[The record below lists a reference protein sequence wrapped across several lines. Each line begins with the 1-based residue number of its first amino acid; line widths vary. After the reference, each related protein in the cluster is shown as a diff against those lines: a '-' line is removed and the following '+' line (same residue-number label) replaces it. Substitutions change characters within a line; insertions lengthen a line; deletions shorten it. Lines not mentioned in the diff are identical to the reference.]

1 MTSAQASVALKYN
14 DWKLE
19 CAFAN
24 TDTTDLTMSSA
35 DVEEDAVDRRHVRPY
50 GEKRQIPT
58 IQGYRQHRKEIEER
72 YGDAAGDDHVDGEGE
87 SRTNRAYQ
95 SAKTIL
101 KGEDDRQDADN
112 RNELYP
118 ASNYNDLG
126 RPRRQYEQANH
137 GQPSHGHGDD
147 HVGSKGSEQEKEQ
160 GISRTEQAV
169 GAIDPKD
176 KRKAMKKAKHTAG
189 RQVTDPVTHLPIEIH
204 DQTEHHLKALQENFA
219 IPGSDH
225 RTATGVEGASKDQD
239 ELDAET
245 EELQRSYHGMQK
257 TFPPP
262 RYKDV
267 GRELSFLYQRAITV
281 AVCGISSIAA
291 LIVCTTRMVHSGASW
306 PQLALGVV
314 LTVLLV
320 ASAAGLVVGVRGWTG
335 KKVSG
340 VWEDEVWESQRR
352 EENRLIN
359 DDSELPESVQWLNS
373 VLRNVWPLINPDLF
387 AALVDTLEDVMQA
400 SLPKVVR
407 MVSVDD
413 AGQGSEAPRILGVRW
428 LPTGAASQSVD
439 EQGRLRAPDKAS
451 QTDRV
456 AAGEGEEDHST
467 EDQCPTGE
475 DFRNLPQNEQAKKQ
489 KEQEQQSMRAG
500 MEAEEGDFVNLEV
513 ALAYRTRS
521 TGRSIASK
529 AKNAH
534 LYLKFYFPGNI
545 VMPVWV
551 ELRGF
556 VGIMRFRLQLTPD
569 PPFFSLCTL
578 TLLGQPKVDL
588 SCIPIS
594 KHSLNVMDVPLIS
607 SFVQSA
613 VDAALAEYV
622 APKSLTLDLKDM
634 LVGEDFKKNTIAR
647 GVVWICIKSAR
658 GFKEGDGGIGP
669 IKGSSDAYVTV
680 SWDKFGK
687 PVASTRVI
695 EQDQEPN
702 WEEYANIL
710 VSVEEINADEKL
722 RLQLWDSDK
731 WTADDDLGRVELD
744 LRELMHSERTKNR
757 MCDRED
763 RFTAQNEDEVMPG
776 TLTWSVG
783 YFEKTRITQGQLEQQ
798 TVSQHIRTKDQL
810 KSEARRI
817 AERKLREAQR
827 HGHDEELH
835 QQQVQDYK
843 TLEDDMI
850 ISAPPDRDRPC
861 GILGIQI
868 HNITGLEI
876 ASAQRREL
884 SDQKV
889 DREDEDEKETNLPD
903 SYCTIILNHRK
914 IYKTR
919 TKPQNSKPF
928 FNAATE
934 RFIKDWTSAEI
945 IVSVRDSRETEN
957 DALLGVVY
965 LPLDKVFSKRSQVMA
980 NYPLAGGVGYGRAR
994 ISMVWRSVELKLP
1007 PNLTG
1012 WDYGT
1017 LEIKGA
1023 VKSHGQ
1029 LPHDLTQHRI
1039 KLRSSLSKIRMY
1051 PQDGEWQSRSKK
1063 HRDSQFLA
1071 VRKRYG
1077 AVLSVEFRKS
1087 TIGFDKTPAFAVL
1100 WLQNLTDEQEET
1112 FTIKVWKGSKD
1123 AVKRATS
1130 SCNYHGYEKGEQPL
1144 GEIELSL
1151 KFWRGLS
1158 GYHHSHAQQS
1168 NNGDVRDVMECL
1180 DIIHDEK
1187 MDEYSDD
1194 ESMQDSSEDTETE
1207 SQYSQRGSP
1216 ASHRHFKQRDGQD
1229 GETRRRL
1236 RTHTNDQSD
1245 SEGSD
1250 TQSTESGSLA
1260 KVKAPVTAV
1269 KAAASKLLDQIE
1281 GDHDPANDSSR
1292 GVRGQIADYRD
1303 HRKQLHRKHRGIMQ
1317 WKSIRTL
1324 DWMGGKA
1331 KRAKSRVGE
1340 LFEHTEK
1347 DQGIE
1352 TEV

>member
-1 MTSAQASVALKYN
+1 
-14 DWKLE
+14 
-19 CAFAN
+19 
-24 TDTTDLTMSSA
+24 MSSA
-35 DVEEDAVDRRHVRPY
+35 NVEADAVDGQHVRPY
-50 GEKRQIPT
+50 GGKHQIPT
-58 IQGYRQHRKEIEER
+58 IQGYRQHRKEIEEQ
-72 YGDAAGDDHVDGEGE
+72 YGSPNDNYGNDQGG

-101 KGEDDRQDADN
+101 KGEDDRQEADN
-112 RNELYP
+112 KNELYP
-118 ASNYNDLG
+118 ASNYNDSS
-126 RPRRQYEQANH
+126 RPRRQLEEAGDGHLSQGH
-137 GQPSHGHGDD
+137 EDGQS
-147 HVGSKGSEQEKEQ
+147 GSKSAEQEKNS
-160 GISRTEQAV
+160 GMSRTEQAV
-169 GAIDPKD
+169 GSIDPKA
-176 KRKAMKKAKHTAG
+176 KRKAMKKGKNTGG
-189 RQVTDPVTHLPIEIH
+189 RQVTDPVTHLPITIH
-204 DQTEHHLKALQENFA
+204 DQTEHDLKSLQENA
-219 IPGSDH
+219 AVPGSDH
-225 RTATGVEGASKDQD
+225 RTTTGVEGASKSQD

-245 EELQRSYHGMQK
+245 DELQRSYRGMQK

-262 RYKDV
+262 NYKDV
-267 GRELSFLYQRAITV
+267 EKELSSLYQLAITV
-281 AVCGISSIAA
+281 AVCGISAIAA
-291 LIVCTTRMVHSGASW
+291 LIVLTTRMVHLGASW
-306 PQLALGVV
+306 SQVTFGIIFTAV
-314 LTVLLV
+314 LV
-320 ASAAGLVVGVRGWTG
+320 AGAAGLIVGVREWIGR
-335 KKVSG
+335 KVSG
-340 VWEDEVWESQRR
+340 VWEDETWEAQRR
-352 EENRLIN
+352 EENRSIN
-359 DDSELPESVQWLNS
+359 DDAELPESVQWLNS

-387 AALVDTLEDVMQA
+387 AALIDTLEDVMQA

-413 AGQGSEAPRILGVRW
+413 AGQGSEAPRILGIRW

-439 EQGRLRAPDKAS
+439 DQGQLRAPEKVS
-451 QTDRV
+451 QNDRV
-456 AAGEGEEDHST
+456 VAGEGEEDHST
-467 EDQCPTGE
+467 EAQCPTGE
-475 DFRNLPQNEQAKKQ
+475 EFRNLPQDEQEKKT
-489 KEQEQQSMRAG
+489 KEQEEQAMRAG
-500 MEAEEGDFVNLEV
+500 MEAEEGDFVNLEL

-545 VMPVWV
+545 VIPVWV

-556 VGIMRFRLQLTPD
+556 VGIMRLRLQLTPD
-569 PPFFSLCTL
+569 PPFFSLCTM

-613 VDAALAEYV
+613 IDAALAEYV

-634 LVGEDFKKNTIAR
+634 MLGEDFKKDTLAR
-647 GVVWICIKSAR
+647 GVVWICIKTAR
-658 GFKEGDGGIGP
+658 GFKQGDGGIGP
-669 IKGSSDAYVTV
+669 LKGTSDAYITV

-687 PVASTRVI
+687 PVASTRII
-695 EQDQEPN
+695 EQDQEPD

-731 WTADDDLGRVELD
+731 WTADDDLGRVEVD
-744 LRELMHSERTKNR
+744 LHDLMHGERTRNK

-783 YFEKTRITQGQLEQQ
+783 YFEKTRITQRQLEQQ

-810 KSEARRI
+810 REEAKRI

-827 HGHDEELH
+827 QGHDEELH

-843 TLEDDMI
+843 ELEDNMI
-850 ISAPPDRDRPC
+850 ISAPPDRERPC

-868 HNITGLEI
+868 HGITGLEVS
-876 ASAQRREL
+876 SAQKREL
-884 SDQKV
+884 SEQKI
-889 DREDEDEKETNLPD
+889 DREDEDEKEINLPD

-945 IVSVRDSRETEN
+945 IVSVRDSRETED
-957 DALLGVVY
+957 DALMGVVY
-965 LPLDKVFSKRSQVMA
+965 LPLDKVFNKRSQVIA
-980 NYPLAGGVGYGRAR
+980 NYPLAGGVGYGRVR
-994 ISMVWRSVELKLP
+994 ISMIWRSVELKLSP
-1007 PNLTG
+1007 SLTG

-1017 LEIKGA
+1017 LEIRGA
-1023 VKSHGQ
+1023 VRARGQ
-1029 LPHDLTQHRI
+1029 LSQDLTSHRI
-1039 KLRSSLSKIRMY
+1039 KLRTSLSKFRMH
-1051 PQDGEWQSRSKK
+1051 PQNGEWQSRSKK
-1063 HRDSQFLA
+1063 HGGSQFLA
-1071 VRKRYG
+1071 VRRRY
-1077 AVLSVEFRKS
+1077 AEVLSVEFRKS
-1087 TIGFDKTPAFAVL
+1087 TIGFDKMPAFAVL
-1100 WLQNLTDEQEET
+1100 WLQNLTDEEEET
-1112 FTIKVWKGSKD
+1112 FTIQVWKGSKE
-1123 AVKRATS
+1123 AIKRATS
-1130 SCNYHGYEKGEQPL
+1130 SCNYHGCEEGEEPL
-1144 GEIELSL
+1144 GEIELSV

-1158 GYHHSHAQQS
+1158 GYHHSHAQES
-1168 NNGDVRDVMECL
+1168 KNGDVRDVMECL

-1194 ESMQDSSEDTETE
+1194 ESEADSSDETETE
-1207 SQYSQRGSP
+1207 SQYSQRDSPGSR
-1216 ASHRHFKQRDGQD
+1216 RHFRSREGRES
-1229 GETRRRL
+1229 ETRRKL
-1236 RTHTNDQSD
+1236 RTHTDDQSD

-1250 TQSTESGSLA
+1250 TRSTESGSLS
-1260 KVKAPVTAV
+1260 KVMAPVTAV
-1269 KAAASKLLDQIE
+1269 KAAASKLLDQVE
-1281 GDHDPANDSSR
+1281 GDHDPANDASR

-1317 WKSIRTL
+1317 WKSVRTL

-1331 KRAKSRVGE
+1331 KRARSRVGE
-1340 LFEHTEK
+1340 LFEHTER